1 MSGTSL
7 SVAIG
12 RDEHAVVVVLAGD
25 LGGSAV
31 GELGRL
37 LEDLIDGQGNLEVVV
52 DARGLD
58 YADVVGADVLAAAG
72 ERARRRGAG
81 FTVVG
86 ADSLHDAVVEA
97 DVAAPRR
104 PQTGELTELEVCVD
118 CAAVDDRV
126 GVKLSGEIDVATVG
140 DLRTRLENLV
150 DAGRREFVVDL
161 AEVSFMDSTGIA
173 TFAWLH
179 QRLREAGGGQ
189 VTLQSPRRSVYKILE
204 LTGLSRVVPV
214 VRT

>member
-25 LGGSAV
+25 LEGSSV

-37 LEDLIDGQGNLEVVV
+37 LEDLIDGQGNLDVVV

-58 YADVVGADVLAAAG
+58 HADVVGADVLAAAG

-97 DVAAPRR
+97 DVAPPHR
-104 PQTGELTELEVCVD
+104 PQTGELTELEVCID
-118 CAAVDDRV
+118 CAVDDRV
-126 GVKLSGEIDVATVG
+126 VVKLAGEIDVATVG

-150 DAGRREFVVDL
+150 DAGWREFVVDL

-189 VTLQSPRRSVYKILE
+189 VTLRSPRRSVDKVLE
-204 LTGLSRVVPV
+204 LAGLCRVVPV
-214 VRT
+214 VGT

>member
-25 LGGSAV
+25 LEGSAV

-97 DVAAPRR
+97 DVAPPHR
-104 PQTGELTELEVCVD
+104 PQTGELTELEVCID
-118 CAAVDDRV
+118 CAVHDRV
-126 GVKLSGEIDVATVG
+126 VVKLTGEIDVATVG

-189 VTLQSPRRSVYKILE
+189 VTLQSPRRSVYKVLE

-214 VRT
+214 VGT